1 MQKRKTS
8 TSNICYIGEIRRVV
22 LVPEASFFFHSAA
35 STIESWLSFPI
46 KYALIPNLLIF
57 FTFYFDIQDGFWYEV
72 SAYDAYRSEEN
83 KVGGT
88 IWCFQYISTLIRCP
102 KFSWVDQ
109 GHLEA
114 GGDSAAANCGIQVNW
129 GNQIGSKTRGGS
141 QQDQEAYNILCIFV
155 LVTCVDGVMIS

>member
-1 MQKRKTS
+1 MQKIKTS

-22 LVPEASFFFHSAA
+22 LVPEASFFFLSAA

-102 KFSWVDQ
+102 KFS
-109 GHLEA
+109 
-114 GGDSAAANCGIQVNW
+114 
-129 GNQIGSKTRGGS
+129 
-141 QQDQEAYNILCIFV
+141 
-155 LVTCVDGVMIS
+155 

>member
-22 LVPEASFFFHSAA
+22 LVPEASFFFLSAA

-46 KYALIPNLLIF
+46 KHALIPNLLIF
-57 FTFYFDIQDGFWYEV
+57 FHILFWYPGWILVWGQCIWCLSIREQG
-72 SAYDAYRSEEN
+72 
-83 KVGGT
+83 GGT